1 MFDSLIRLIL
11 ILLFRTLLWGLMT
24 ANFTE
29 MNLGGGLILSAVIPM
44 GNYKNLKI
52 EAILP
57 SLCKIILVPIQMI
70 KETFQLI
77 FILRPEDVY
86 TTEIV
91 DEQAQK
97 GSKLAEFIDVLVI
110 TSTPMSL
117 VIGTKNDKE
126 WHIHTLKEEGGRG

>member
-1 MFDSLIRLIL
+1 MFGSLIRLIL
-11 ILLFRTLLWGLMT
+11 ILLFRTFLWGLIT

-29 MNLGGGLILSAVIPM
+29 LNLVGGLVLSALIPM

-57 SLCKIILVPIQMI
+57 SIFKLVLVPIQMI

-77 FILRPEDVY
+77 FILNPVDVY

-91 DEQAQK
+91 SQQAQR
-97 GSKLAEFIDVLVI
+97 GSKLARFIDVLVI

-117 VIGTKNDKE
+117 VTGIKNENE
-126 WHIHTLKEEGGRG
+126 WYTHRLKERGKS

>member
-1 MFDSLIRLIL
+1 MFGSLIRLIT
-11 ILLFRTLLWGLMT
+11 ILLFRTFLWGLIT

-29 MNLGGGLILSAVIPM
+29 NNLIGGIVLSAVIPM
-44 GNYKNLKI
+44 GNYKNLRM

-57 SLCKIILVPIQMI
+57 SIYKLVLVPIQMV

-77 FILRPEDVY
+77 FILKPEDIF
-86 TTEIV
+86 TTEFV

-97 GSKLAEFIDVLVI
+97 GSKLAKFVDVLVI

-117 VIGTKNDKE
+117 VTGSKSNEE
-126 WHIHTLKEEGGRG
+126 WYTHSLRERGKD